1 MNDTSIDA
9 YHVQV
14 AIWQRKSFEE
24 RMRIGCHW
32 DDFGLAAAKE
42 VVARNSSDPA
52 ALFLA
57 LHGDSLGFEDL
68 QRIASAIRLWAA
80 RQPEIAAIQAV

>member
-1 MNDTSIDA
+1 MNDISIDA
-9 YHVQV
+9 FRLQV
-14 AIWQRKSFEE
+14 AVWQKKTFEE

-32 DDFGLAAAKE
+32 DDFGLTAARE

-52 ALFLA
+52 AVFIA
-57 LHGDSLGFEDL
+57 LHGDSLAVGDL

-80 RQPEIAAIQAV
+80 RQPETAVVQAV